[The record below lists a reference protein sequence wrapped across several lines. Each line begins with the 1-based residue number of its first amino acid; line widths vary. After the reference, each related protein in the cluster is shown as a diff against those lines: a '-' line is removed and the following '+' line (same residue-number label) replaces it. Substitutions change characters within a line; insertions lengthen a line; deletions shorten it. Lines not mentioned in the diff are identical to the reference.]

1 MFYVSSIR
9 NNLVDIIDIYDNIEE
24 FYSVDDIKEF
34 TSYIIINGGIIKLIK
49 DDKLSIEG
57 VEFQWIIKVTFQL
70 SYHLQFQV

>member
-70 SYHLQFQV
+70 RYHLQFQV